1 MTDLDVSSVT
11 DKLAVLQAE
20 FHQELPANIAEIRQ
34 QWMQLC
40 QSEISHENIV
50 SLHMIVHGLTGASGT
65 FGAVSVS
72 TISAE
77 IEELLRGQISESSGI
92 GAVLQK
98 KIESLLDQLVQASE
112 SWQPTAIPFIPPVH
126 SNDLPG
132 QGGEMVYLVEDD
144 ELVAR
149 DISASLEQADYRVQ
163 HFTGLEDFTVACAEK
178 HPDVILMDMLFDG
191 GDLDGAAVI
200 KDLRVQQLD
209 CPVVFISN
217 SSHLEARL
225 AATRAG
231 ATRYFTK
238 PLDMEKLVQTLDGL
252 FNRQADPYRIL
263 LIDDDEVL
271 LEYYATVLREAG
283 MLVEALTDPF
293 KCLDVLASFK
303 PDLILL
309 DVYMSGCS
317 GLELAQVIRQDDAL
331 AQLPIVF
338 LSTEPD
344 LDKQLLALNLGGD
357 DFLNKTVEPKHLL
370 KSVFARAKRS
380 RWSSSLHQN
389 LKTALRE
396 SEYRNITLNQHAIV
410 SITDVMGCITY
421 TNDKFCE
428 ISGYSQEELLGQNH
442 RLLKSGRHSLAF
454 YKDLWATIAHG
465 KVWHGR
471 ICNRN
476 KSGDEYWVEATI
488 VPFLNERGKPYKYVA
503 VRTDITKTRANEE
516 RLDRSQVFANIGT
529 WDWNIQTGTLYWS
542 ERIAPL
548 FGYEQGELEHT
559 YDNFLASVHPD
570 DRQYVIDSVTDC
582 VEKGVKYGI
591 EHRVLWP
598 DGTVHWVQESGDVV
612 RDEDDGKPLHMLGV
626 VQDITLR
633 KKAEQALQ
641 ESEQSLRVAQ
651 QIGRIG
657 NWSWDVASGKIFW
670 SDEIYHIF
678 GYQPGEF
685 EPNYERFMAAV
696 HPDDVERIKQSEQT
710 AAEKGEKQS
719 IDHRII
725 LPDGQVRWVHE
736 EAETIKNNA
745 DDVTT
750 LHGTVQDISDR
761 IWSEQQQKGNN
772 EILALIAKDKPLEEI
787 LLSIVCHAEKMLP
800 GVIGSILLLDES
812 GEKLRHGAAPDLPDF
827 YNEAIDGLEIGLGVG
842 SCGEAAYSGQP
853 VIVTDVATHPN
864 WEAFRGLTHK
874 AGLAACWSWPVV
886 ASNSGVLGTFA
897 MYYKEVREPDE
908 SCLELAAELANFA
921 AIAIE
926 QKRSMKA
933 MVGAK
938 QEAEKANS
946 AKSEFL
952 SSMSHELR
960 TPMNAII
967 GFAQLLQMDDD
978 VLSKVQQDNV
988 NEIVRAGNHLLELI
1002 NEVLDLSKIESGH
1015 VDLYIETVLVGEVME
1030 ECLNMIQPLADKRGI
1045 NIGIMCDG
1053 QKLLLKEACQKRVEV
1068 RADRM
1073 RLKQIFF
1080 NLLSNALKYNKEN
1093 GEIIISSSKDD
1104 KGYVRISFQDTGSG
1118 LTLEEQAQLFTV
1130 FNRLGAERSE
1140 IEGTG
1145 IGLVITKKIVEM
1157 MGGRIGV
1164 ESQPGEGSTFWIELP
1179 QDNINVQNKVEKQLS
1194 SDKKPPAV
1202 KDTKY
1207 SLLYIEDNPANL
1219 RLVTQ
1224 LLRQRSNIKILS
1236 AHDPVLGLELVAE
1249 HIPDLILLDINLQ
1262 GIDGFEVL
1270 KRLREQK
1277 NTCEIPVIAISADA
1291 MPRDIENGLKAGFD
1305 QYITKPIDVIELLSV
1320 VDETLRSISK
1330 N

>member
-11 DKLAVLQAE
+11 DKLASLQAE
-20 FHQELPANIAEIRQ
+20 FHQELPATIAEIRQ

-40 QSEISHENIV
+40 QSEISHEDIV
-50 SLHMIVHGLTGASGT
+50 SLHMLVHGLTGASGT

-72 TISAE
+72 TVSAD
-77 IEELLRGQISESSGI
+77 IEELLRGQISESSGVD
-92 GAVLQK
+92 AALQK

-126 SNDLPG
+126 SNDLLG

-163 HFTGLEDFTVACAEK
+163 HFTGLEDFTAACAERN
-178 HPDVILMDMLFDG
+178 PDVILMDMLFDG
-191 GDLDGAAVI
+191 SNIDGAAVI

-217 SSHLEARL
+217 SSNVEARL

-252 FNRQADPYRIL
+252 FNRQSDPYRIL

-271 LEYYATVLREAG
+271 LDYYSTVLREAG

-293 KCLDVLASFK
+293 KCLDALASFK

-389 LKTALRE
+389 LKAALRE
-396 SEYRNITLNQHAIV
+396 SEYKNITLDQHAIV
-410 SITDVMGCITY
+410 SITDVKGNITY
-421 TNDKFCE
+421 ANDKFCE

-442 RLLKSGRHSLAF
+442 RILKSGRHTLAF
-454 YKDLWATIAHG
+454 YKELWSMIAHG

-471 ICNRN
+471 ICNCSKN
-476 KSGDEYWVEATI
+476 GNEYWVEATI

-516 RLDRSQVFANIGT
+516 RLDRSQTFANIGT
-529 WDWNIQTGTLYWS
+529 WDWNIQTGALYWS

-570 DRQYVIDSVTDC
+570 DRQSVIDAVNNC
-582 VEKGVKYGI
+582 VEHGAKYDI
-591 EHRVLWP
+591 EHRVVWP
-598 DGTVHWVQESGDVV
+598 DGSIHWMNERGDVT
-612 RDEDDGKPLHMLGV
+612 RDEENDKPLHMLGV
-626 VQDITLR
+626 VQDVTLR
-633 KKAEQALQ
+633 KEAQLALL
-641 ESEQSLRVAQ
+641 ESEDHLKMAQ
-651 QIGRIG
+651 HIGKIG
-657 NWSWDVASGKIFW
+657 HWSWDAITGQKNW
-670 SDEIYHIF
+670 SDQSYQIF
-678 GYQPGEF
+678 GFKVGEIKPSF
-685 EPNYERFMAAV
+685 SHFLEIV
-696 HPDDVERIKQSEQT
+696 HPDDLDYVKKSMQEAVEGAQVY
-710 AAEKGEKQS
+710 S
-719 IDHRII
+719 IDHRIVLKNNHI
-725 LPDGQVRWVHE
+725 KWLHG
-736 EAETIKNNA
+736 EAEP
-745 DDVTT
+745 VTNSLGEVIA

-761 IWSEQQQKGNN
+761 IWSEQLQKGNN

-787 LLSIVCHAEKMLP
+787 LVSIVCHAEKMLP
-800 GVIGSILLLDES
+800 RVIGSILLLDES
-812 GEKLRHGAAPDLPDF
+812 GEKLIHGAAPDLPDF
-827 YNEAIDGLEIGLGVG
+827 YNEAIEGLEIGLGVG
-842 SCGEAAYSGQP
+842 SCGEAAYSSQP
-853 VIVTDVATHPN
+853 VIVADVATHPN
-864 WEAFRGLTHK
+864 WEVFRELTHK
-874 AGLAACWSWPVV
+874 AGLAACWSWPIL
-886 ASNSGVLGTFA
+886 ASDGGALGSFA
-897 MYYKEVREPDE
+897 MYYREIREPDE

-926 QKRSMKA
+926 KKRSMKA
-933 MVGAK
+933 MIDAK
-938 QEAEKANS
+938 QEAEMANS

-967 GFAQLLQMDDD
+967 GFAQLLQMDED
-978 VLSKVQQDNV
+978 VLSDIQQDNV

-1015 VDLYIETVLVGEVME
+1015 IDLFLETVLVGEVME
-1030 ECLNMIQPLADKRGI
+1030 ECLNMIQPLVDRRSI
-1045 NIGIMCDG
+1045 SIELMCDDE
-1053 QKLLLKEACQKRVEV
+1053 KLLLKEANQKKIEV

-1073 RLKQIFF
+1073 RLKQVFF
-1080 NLLSNALKYNKEN
+1080 NLLSNALKYNNEN
-1093 GEIIISSSKDD
+1093 GKIVISSSRVE
-1104 KGYVRISFQDTGSG
+1104 KGYVRISFKDTGPG
-1118 LTLEEQAQLFTV
+1118 LTLEKQAQLFTV
-1130 FNRLGAERSE
+1130 FNRLGAEHTE
-1140 IEGTG
+1140 VEGTG
-1145 IGLVITKKIVEM
+1145 IGLVLTKKIVEI

-1179 QDNINVQNKVEKQLS
+1179 EGNVSIPNNTEKKLLR
-1194 SDKKPPAV
+1194 DEKTPELDGA
-1202 KDTKY
+1202 KY
-1207 SLLYIEDNPANL
+1207 TLLYIEDNPANL

-1224 LLRQRSNIKILS
+1224 LLQRRSDIKILS
-1236 AHDPVLGLELVAE
+1236 AHDPVLGLELIAE
-1249 HIPDLILLDINLQ
+1249 HIPDLILLDINLP

-1270 KRLREQK
+1270 KRLRDK
-1277 NTCEIPVIAISADA
+1277 KSTSEIPVIAISANA
-1291 MPRDIENGLKAGFD
+1291 LPRDIEDALRAGFNH
-1305 QYITKPIDVIELLSV
+1305 YITKPIDVIELLSV
-1320 VDETLRSISK
+1320 VNRTLLVSK
-1330 N
+1330 D

>member
-1 MTDLDVSSVT
+1 MADLDVSSIT
-11 DKLAVLQAE
+11 DKLAALQAE
-20 FHQELPANIAEIRQ
+20 FHQELPATVAEIRR
-34 QWMQLC
+34 QWLQLR
-40 QSEISHENIV
+40 QHEVSHENVV
-50 SLHMIVHGLTGASGT
+50 SLHIVVHGLTGSSGT
-65 FGAVSVS
+65 FGAIAVS
-72 TISAE
+72 TVSAE
-77 IEELLRGQISESSGI
+77 IEDLLKSQVIDAPVIDAALR
-92 GAVLQK
+92 QK
-98 KIESLLDQLVQASE
+98 IDALLDQLEQASE
-112 SWQPTAIPFIPPVH
+112 SWQPTVIPFIPPVQ
-126 SNDLPG
+126 SDESPG
-132 QGGEMVYLVEDD
+132 QGGEMVYLVDD
-144 ELVAR
+144 DALVAQ
-149 DISASLEQADYRVQ
+149 DISAILEQADYRVR
-163 HFTGLEDFTVACAEK
+163 HFITLDEFTAACAKK

-191 GDLDGAAVI
+191 SDIDGAAII
-200 KDLRVQQLD
+200 KDLRMQQLD

-217 SSHLEARL
+217 SSNVEARL

-252 FNRQADPYRIL
+252 FNRQSDPYRIL

-271 LEYYATVLREAG
+271 LNYYAIVLREAG

-293 KCLDVLASFK
+293 KCLDVLESFK

-357 DFLNKTVEPKHLL
+357 DFLTKTVEPKHLL

-380 RWSSSLHQN
+380 RWASTLHQN
-389 LKTALRE
+389 LELALRE
-396 SEYRNITLNQHAIV
+396 GEYRNITLNQHAIV
-410 SITDVMGCITY
+410 SITDVTGCITY
-421 TNDKFCE
+421 ANEKFCE

-442 RLLKSGRHSLAF
+442 RILKSGRHPLAL
-454 YKDLWATIAHG
+454 YKELWHTIANG

-471 ICNRN
+471 ICNRSKN
-476 KSGDEYWVEATI
+476 GNEYWVEATI
-488 VPFLNERGKPYKYVA
+488 VPFLNEKGKPYKYVA

-516 RLDRSQVFANIGT
+516 RLNRSQTFANIGT
-529 WDWNIQTGTLYWS
+529 WDWNIQTGELYWS

-548 FGYEQGELEHT
+548 FGYEESELEHT
-559 YDNFLASVHPD
+559 YDNFLKSVHPD
-570 DRQYVIDSVTDC
+570 DRQNVIDAVNNC
-582 VEKGVKYGI
+582 IEHGVKYDV
-591 EHRVLWP
+591 EHRVEWP
-598 DGTVHWVQESGDVV
+598 DGSMHWMHESGDVI
-612 RDEDDGKPLHMLGV
+612 RDEDDDKPLHMLGV

-633 KKAEQALQ
+633 KEAQLALL
-641 ESEQSLRVAQ
+641 ESEARLKMAQ

-657 NWSWDVASGKIFW
+657 NWTWDVVSGEIFW

-685 EPNYERFMAAV
+685 EPDYERFTAAV
-696 HPDDVERIKQSEQT
+696 HPGDVERIKQSEQ
-710 AAEKGEKQS
+710 AASEKGEKHS

-725 LPDGQVRWVHE
+725 LPNGTVRWVHE
-736 EAETIKNNA
+736 EAEPVKNNA
-745 DDVTT
+745 GEMIA

-761 IWSEQQQKGNN
+761 IWNEQLQKGNN
-772 EILALIAKDKPLEEI
+772 EILALIAKDKPLEKI
-787 LLSIVCHAEKMLP
+787 LLSIVRHAEKMLP

-812 GEKLRHGAAPDLPDF
+812 GQKLIHGAAPDLPDF
-827 YNEAIDGLEIGLGVG
+827 YNEAIDGIEIGPGVG

-853 VIVTDVATHPN
+853 VIVADVATHPN
-864 WEAFRGLTHK
+864 WEAFRELTHK
-874 AGLAACWSWPVV
+874 AGIAACWSWPVL
-886 ASNSGVLGTFA
+886 ASNGGVLGTFA
-897 MYYKEVREPDE
+897 MYYTEIKEPDE

-926 QKRSMKA
+926 KNRSMKA
-933 MVGAK
+933 MVDAK
-938 QEAEKANS
+938 WEAEKANS

-978 VLSKVQQDNV
+978 ILNKVQQDNV
-988 NEIVRAGNHLLELI
+988 NEIVIAGNHLLELI

-1104 KGYVRISFQDTGSG
+1104 KGYVRISVQDSGSG
-1118 LTLEEQAQLFTV
+1118 LTLEEQEQLFTV
-1130 FNRLGAERSE
+1130 FNRLGAEHSE
-1140 IEGTG
+1140 IEGAG

-1164 ESQPGEGSTFWIELP
+1164 ESQPDEGSTFWIELP
-1179 QDNINVQNKVEKQLS
+1179 QDNMNVQNKVEKQLS
-1194 SDKKPPAV
+1194 HDKKSPGV
-1202 KDTKY
+1202 EDTKY

-1236 AHDPVLGLELVAE
+1236 AHDPVLGLELIAE
-1249 HIPDLILLDINLQ
+1249 YIPDIILLDINLP

-1277 NTCEIPVIAISADA
+1277 NTCEIPVVAISANA

-1305 QYITKPIDVIELLSV
+1305 QYITKPINVIELLSV
-1320 VDETLRSISK
+1320 IDKTLQSISK